1 MEGLATC
8 GKRSDSKFK
17 CIEEEKK
24 KTIVALKIDFVSYR
38 CRTPPVI
45 FWVPGMLS
53 AWYCEDRVGNNC
65 APAVR

>member
-38 CRTPPVI
+38 CRTPPVNFLGARHVI
-45 FWVPGMLS
+45 GVVL
-53 AWYCEDRVGNNC
+53 
-65 APAVR
+65 